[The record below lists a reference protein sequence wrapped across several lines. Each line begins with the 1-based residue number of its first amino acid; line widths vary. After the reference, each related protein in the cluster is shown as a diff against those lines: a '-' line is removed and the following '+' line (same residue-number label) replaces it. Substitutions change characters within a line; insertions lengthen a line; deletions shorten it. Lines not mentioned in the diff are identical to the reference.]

1 MYRAEYNE
9 LNMIDLKS
17 AAGYFEN
24 KEPGLADLIKKYSK
38 TKRTIKKSPPALYAR
53 ELFASIVSQQ
63 LSTKV
68 ADIIWLRFA
77 ELVKTPEDPE
87 VVKKFTVEQ
96 LRAIGL
102 SNLKASYILAIAKGV
117 TDGTVQLGHLDE
129 LDDEAVIAEL
139 IQLKGVGR
147 WTAEMFL
154 LFTLARPDVFS
165 VGDLGLRN
173 AADKFYGK
181 KLKIEK
187 LNRISKT
194 WSPHRSAVSLALWH
208 SLN

>member
-1 MYRAEYNE
+1 M
-9 LNMIDLKS
+9 
-17 AAGYFEN
+17 
-24 KEPGLADLIKKYSK
+24 
-38 TKRTIKKSPPALYAR
+38 YAR

-68 ADIIWLRFA
+68 ADVIWKRFA
-77 ELVKTPEDPE
+77 ELVKNPEDPTI
-87 VVKKFTVEQ
+87 VKKFSVAQ
-96 LRAIGL
+96 LRSVGL
-102 SNLKASYILAIAKGV
+102 SNQKASYILAIATGV
-117 TDGTVQLGHLDE
+117 TDGTVLLDHLDS

-173 AADKFYGK
+173 AADEFFNK
-181 KLKIEK
+181 KLSPTELLK
-187 LNRISKT
+187 LSEA

-208 SLN
+208 SLDN